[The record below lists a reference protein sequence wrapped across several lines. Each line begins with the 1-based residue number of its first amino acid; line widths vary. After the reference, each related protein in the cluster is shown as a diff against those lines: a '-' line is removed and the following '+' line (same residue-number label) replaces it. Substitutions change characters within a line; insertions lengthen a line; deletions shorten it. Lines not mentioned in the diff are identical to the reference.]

1 MWGLAGI
8 NACKG
13 LAHSTWW
20 LFLLGT
26 HQAMFAEW
34 LERTAEAQMS
44 EPSMSPRIVCQEMRE
59 MCWKVK
65 KWLGFYRN
73 LDPRCLIVGHLPGL
87 ISILLLLSQKVR
99 KEMHGPPT
107 YPFGGAGTW
116 VQRKEV
122 EEKRWC
128 QVLNLHLFSQGPSWA
143 VSSLGTPDP
152 LRAPVYPLGLDR
164 SYDLCPALPR
174 CAGSQGTRN
183 SCFGYWY
190 FIPRKLGITAGKEEE
205 FLSFLGGLSSTASG
219 IPFLFSRSKIPFK
232 RIQEWAPLSKNLKL
246 MSRKETGRHCPE
258 GCRG

>member
-1 MWGLAGI
+1 
-8 NACKG
+8 
-13 LAHSTWW
+13 
-20 LFLLGT
+20 
-26 HQAMFAEW
+26 MFAEW

-44 EPSMSPRIVCQEMRE
+44 EPSTSPRIVCQEIRE

-87 ISILLLLSQKVR
+87 ISILLLLGQEVR
-99 KEMHGPPT
+99 KEVHGPPT
-107 YPFGGAGTW
+107 HPLGCGDLSSKEGGRGEA
-116 VQRKEV
+116 V
-122 EEKRWC
+122 
-128 QVLNLHLFSQGPSWA
+128 
-143 VSSLGTPDP
+143 VSSFESASIFPGLILSCLISGDSRSPQDSS
-152 LRAPVYPLGLDR
+152 LPLGLDR

-183 SCFGYWY
+183 SCFGCWY
-190 FIPRKLGITAGKEEE
+190 LTPRKLGITVGKEEE

-219 IPFLFSRSKIPFK
+219 IPFLFSWSKIAFK